1 MMEIVYLIIGI
12 IVGFLIGFLISK
24 LNNKKSSSLTIEE
37 LDEIKS
43 AKTRA
48 EEKVSLYQNELNE
61 LKSNLEKER
70 TKLLEISSEYSK
82 INTQNVNLEE
92 KLSNQK
98 KEIEELQERFRIEF
112 KNLANEILEDKSKK
126 FTEQNQENLRN
137 ILDPLRERITDFR
150 KRVDEIHAS
159 DTKSYSELTTHL
171 KTLQELNRRMSDEA
185 ENLTKALKGD
195 TKVMGSWG
203 EFVLETILEKSGLVK
218 NEHYTIQES
227 FTDETGKR
235 LRPDVVIKLPEKKS
249 IIIDSKV
256 SLVAYEKYSSADDEK
271 EIERAVKDHIFSIRS
286 HIKGLSAKE
295 YQNIEDLNPPDFVL
309 MFIPIEPAFSLAV
322 QKDPSVFN
330 DAFENNI
337 VIVSPSTLL
346 ATLRTIENIWRR
358 ESQNKNAM
366 EIARRSGMLYDKFVG
381 FVDDLEKIG
390 KKISEADASYH
401 DAKNKLSDGRGNILR
416 SIETIKELGAK
427 ASKSLPDN
435 MVKGIE
441 D

>member
-12 IVGFLIGFLISK
+12 VVGFIIGFLISK

-366 EIARRSGMLYDKFVG
+366 EIAKRSGMLYDKFVG

-435 MVKGIE
+435 MIKGIE

>member
-1 MMEIVYLIIGI
+1 MEIVYLIIGI
-12 IVGFLIGFLISK
+12 VVGFIIGFLISK

-435 MVKGIE
+435 MIKGIE

>member
-1 MMEIVYLIIGI
+1 MEIVYLIIGI
-12 IVGFLIGFLISK
+12 VVGFIIGFLISK
-24 LNNKKSSSLTIEE
+24 LNNKKDSSLSIEE

-48 EEKVSLYQNELNE
+48 EEKVSVYQNELNE
-61 LKSNLEKER
+61 LKIHLEKER
-70 TKLLEISSEYSK
+70 NKFLEISSEYSK

-218 NEHYTIQES
+218 DEHYTIQES
-227 FTDETGKR
+227 FTDENGKR
-235 LRPDVVIKLPEKKS
+235 LRPDVIIKLPEKKS

-271 EIERAVKDHIFSIRS
+271 EIEKAIKDHIISIRS

-390 KKISEADASYH
+390 KKISEADASYR

-427 ASKSLPDN
+427 ASKSLPEN
-435 MVKGIE
+435 MIKGIE